1 MSLGEVLTT
10 TRFYSLILGGQNSGV
25 SNLLREGRRPRREVD
40 FHHGATGGGGGGRKC
55 GI

>member
-10 TRFYSLILGGQNSGV
+10 TIFIHAFGRAVNSGV